1 MSTIQDKKAAL
12 LAKIARQ
19 KAKQKEQTFTIPNI
33 KLSAKEKQHK
43 AKKTFIPTT
52 QSLAK
57 KSKTEDSMREFLAEV
72 DKLKGNDF
80 VQPQPYTNKIVYNG
94 HQLYI
99 KTYVKDAIL
108 AEYDPNADIDV
119 IENQAED

>member
-1 MSTIQDKKAAL
+1 MLPLINMSTIQDKKAAM

-43 AKKTFIPTT
+43 AKKTFVPTT

-57 KSKTEDSMREFLAEV
+57 KSKTEDSMREFFAEV

-80 VQPQPYTNKIVYNG
+80 VQSQPYTNKIVYRKIT
-94 HQLYI
+94 LFFLLLRALLEAWKYR
-99 KTYVKDAIL
+99 Y
-108 AEYDPNADIDV
+108 EPN
-119 IENQAED
+119 NS